1 MKKQESEND
10 DDRKS
15 SYIVRNMIPIDVF
28 TDFGYPASFNEV
40 SCRNF
45 KWFLK
50 HMHIIYTKHLNS
62 LVSYDILKE
71 SN

>member
-15 SYIVRNMIPIDVF
+15 SYIVRTMIPIDVF
-28 TDFGYPASFNEV
+28 NDFGYPASFNEV

-50 HMHIIYTKHLNS
+50 HMHIIYT
-62 LVSYDILKE
+62 
-71 SN
+71 